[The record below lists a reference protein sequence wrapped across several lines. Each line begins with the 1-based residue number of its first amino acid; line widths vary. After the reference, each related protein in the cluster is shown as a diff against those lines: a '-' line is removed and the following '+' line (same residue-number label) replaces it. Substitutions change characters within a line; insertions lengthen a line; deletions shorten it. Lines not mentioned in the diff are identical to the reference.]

1 MSDYNHGNYQAAKAA
16 LRMGI
21 YSCFVVVVVVVVAIA
36 NQWICCIINE
46 RNHLEYLKSFVSFL
60 LRFVLSVLRNCQS

>member
-1 MSDYNHGNYQAAKAA
+1 MGHGGRFWVSDYNHGNYQAAKAA

-21 YSCFVVVVVVVVAIA
+21 NSCFVVVAIA

-46 RNHLEYLKSFVSFL
+46 RNHLKYPL
-60 LRFVLSVLRNCQS
+60 